1 MIAFRVFRLFSQQS
15 DQKALHLARLPNPL
29 LHFQWYPGRSSIAR
43 VEQHILIVRAPRAG
57 GRPGCSGSE
66 SLVHF
71 AQIAVGGC
79 WTMRRSDDNAEDA
92 RIAENLR
99 RTIELTE
106 LGLALRQSVVQQDT
120 LIGNAMAEVMRE
132 IRRAKEQAWQ
142 QSPS

>member
-1 MIAFRVFRLFSQQS
+1 
-15 DQKALHLARLPNPL
+15 
-29 LHFQWYPGRSSIAR
+29 
-43 VEQHILIVRAPRAG
+43 
-57 GRPGCSGSE
+57 
-66 SLVHF
+66 
-71 AQIAVGGC
+71 
-79 WTMRRSDDNAEDA
+79 MRRPDDNSKNA

-120 LIGNAMAEVMRE
+120 LIGNAMAQVMRE